1 MKTETGIWQ
10 WEWSASRLKQ
20 NNEDRNVVGGLR
32 GHLKVS
38 EGDAIVLEVSGVCW
52 SLGEWSH
59 SIRILED
66 GQNRVGGAVG
76 DWSWIGWESWQS
88 DRDLDDL
95 TKYKCIKI
103 IDGTISNQDMCYELV
118 MGGPTSELLSS
129 IADNCQRELAWTYVL
144 CPS

>member
-1 MKTETGIWQ
+1 M
-10 WEWSASRLKQ
+10 
-20 NNEDRNVVGGLR
+20 VGGLR

-76 DWSWIGWESWQS
+76 D
-88 DRDLDDL
+88 
-95 TKYKCIKI
+95 
-103 IDGTISNQDMCYELV
+103 
-118 MGGPTSELLSS
+118 
-129 IADNCQRELAWTYVL
+129 
-144 CPS
+144 